1 MEQRIMHSIDEV
13 VAKVAES
20 EGKVASLITLVQTLH
35 QQVIDALAN
44 TAISPE
50 VQAKL
55 DGIFST
61 EDAEAVAVQ
70 AAIDANQPPV

>member
-1 MEQRIMHSIDEV
+1 MHSIDEV